1 MAWVYIVLKYEY
13 SIYENVSRELEK
25 RLEDVKIY
33 RVYDEKKMAE
43 EIVEQGYGNKVIA
56 APFLM
61 SYITDPASCKPILRV
76 TTKEFLE
83 GFPEDV

>member
-1 MAWVYIVLKYEY
+1 
-13 SIYENVSRELEK
+13 
-25 RLEDVKIY
+25 
-33 RVYDEKKMAE
+33 MAE
-43 EIVEQGYGNKVIA
+43 EMVEQGYGDKVIA

-61 SYITDPASCKPILRV
+61 TYIKDPASYNPILRV